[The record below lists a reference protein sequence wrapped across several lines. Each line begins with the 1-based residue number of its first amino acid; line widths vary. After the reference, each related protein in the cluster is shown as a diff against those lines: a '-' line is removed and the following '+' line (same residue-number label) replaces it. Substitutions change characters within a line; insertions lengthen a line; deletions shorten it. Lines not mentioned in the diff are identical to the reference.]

1 MKQVKK
7 VKKPVTKKIVKRKR
21 RRIRKSVVI
30 GFLAIII
37 LISALIFYPKYK
49 TNKQLKELGY
59 DSTAITAIKKQ
70 KLTKTIISNGYY
82 SQYLNDS
89 IKDNTLK
96 IEYIYLYTKVSNLEE
111 KDFLLYNRLLDK
123 GYTKDVANTIF
134 NKLKF
139 YEITPLLVFDYQ
151 EDISIYIND
160 CLEHRDVNSETHFEL
175 SNDYYSEYEN
185 TIAVYDETNTNML
198 VNKTYYL
205 SQDYLPKDISE
216 LSVVYAAKGL
226 SLALE
231 AKESFMAWCD
241 AGMALG
247 IRFYAASS
255 YRSYQSQSDIY
266 NSYINS
272 MGQEK
277 ADALS
282 ARPGHSEHQTG
293 LTVDLASANMEGLS
307 EYKDTVEYTWTSKNC
322 QDYGWIL
329 RYPDGKQSINGYE
342 FESWHYRYL
351 GKELATQVV
360 NSNLTYDEYYCLYL
374 KPWNNSEYVYNMA
387 DVNQQVIN

>member
-96 IEYIYLYTKVSNLEE
+96 IEYIDLYTKVSNLEE

-151 EDISIYIND
+151 DDISIYIND

-231 AKESFMAWCD
+231 AKESFIEWCD

-329 RYPDGKQSINGYE
+329 RYPDGKQSITGY
-342 FESWHYRYL
+342 
-351 GKELATQVV
+351 
-360 NSNLTYDEYYCLYL
+360 
-374 KPWNNSEYVYNMA
+374 
-387 DVNQQVIN
+387 

>member
-7 VKKPVTKKIVKRKR
+7 PVKKKVIKKKR

-37 LISALIFYPKYK
+37 LICGLIFYPKYK

-59 DSTAITAIKKQ
+59 DTTTIKAIKDQ
-70 KLTKTIISNGYY
+70 KLTKTIINNGYY
-82 SQYLNDS
+82 SKYLSDS
-89 IKDNTLK
+89 INNNTLK
-96 IEYIYLYTKVSNLEE
+96 VEYIDLYTKVTSLEE

-123 GYTKDVANTIF
+123 GYSKDVANTMF

-151 EDISIYIND
+151 DDISIYIND
-160 CLEHRDVNSETHFEL
+160 CLEHRDTNSESHFEL
-175 SNDYYSEYEN
+175 TNDYYSEYEN

-205 SQDYLPKDISE
+205 SKDYLPKDISE

-231 AKESFMAWCD
+231 AKEAFIQWCD

-272 MGQEK
+272 MGQQK

-293 LTVDLASANMEGLS
+293 LTVDLASTNMEGLS
-307 EYKDTVEYTWTSKNC
+307 EYKDTIEYSWTSKNC

-329 RYPDGKQSINGYE
+329 RYPEGKQSITGYE

-351 GKELATQVV
+351 GKDLATKVV
-360 NSNLTYDEYYCLYL
+360 ASNLTYDEYYCLYL
-374 KPWNNSEYVYNMA
+374 KPWNSADYVYQMI
-387 DVNQQVIN
+387 DVNQEIVSN